1 MRSMNQEQ
9 VYFVHARV
17 TERGKPYAAQRF
29 DREFLVTSKDDAKK
43 QMRRYIDSQL
53 PACVWNWRI
62 LVFTKEEEETF
73 RSLTKEMPMRPT
85 QPSDCAE
92 QGISAANATLRLPGA
107 SA

>member
-73 RSLTKEMPMRPT
+73 CSLTKETPM

-92 QGISAANATLRLPGA
+92 EGISRAVF
-107 SA
+107 